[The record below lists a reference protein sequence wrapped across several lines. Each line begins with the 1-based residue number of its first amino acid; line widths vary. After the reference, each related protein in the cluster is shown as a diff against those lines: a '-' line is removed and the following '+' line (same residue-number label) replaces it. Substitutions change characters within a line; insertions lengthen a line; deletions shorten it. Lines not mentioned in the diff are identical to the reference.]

1 MIPEPVLLTYPKILR
16 QSTISTA
23 DICSYRLKYNL
34 DPNQPR
40 SSSVMRASGTG
51 YHAGL
56 AEFYTQLRAGRTI
69 DDLDW
74 ERVWEMAQ
82 YDLDREYGRT
92 VKTDGTVEY
101 DPDKPVDWRYQ
112 PQTAKKPEQ
121 IFTYEESWDMVQ
133 GAMRHYFD
141 NALYWPIDRYDVLG
155 VEQYYKFP
163 FQMREGWQMT
173 GTMDLIMRDTE
184 TGWVHVVDHKM
195 TKKRWTAYKAK
206 PHNSPQAAWYIYA
219 TMQLFNTDSVTF
231 NYDVLNIEPQFGFN
245 RIDAHRTQETIDAT
259 LERADL
265 VAELIEN
272 GGPLQPNVAS
282 FLCSDAYCDYWD
294 QCPFGRRLHQ

>member
-1 MIPEPVLLTYPKILR
+1 MTKEEVLLTYPKILR

-40 SSSVMRASGTG
+40 SSSVMRAAGTG

-56 AEFYTQLRAGRTI
+56 GEFYNQVRQGTGI
-69 DDLDW
+69 EEICW
-74 ERVWEMAQ
+74 EKVWEMAQ
-82 YDLDREYGRT
+82 YDLDREFGRT
-92 VKTDGTVEY
+92 VKEDGTIVY
-101 DPDKPVDWRYQ
+101 DPEKPVDWRYQ
-112 PQTAKKPEQ
+112 PKTAKLKERV
-121 IFTYEESWDMVQ
+121 FTYDETWTMVQ
-133 GAMRHYFD
+133 GALAHYFD
-141 NALYWPIDRYDVLG
+141 NNLFWPLDRYEVLG
-155 VEQYYKFP
+155 VEQYYKFGFP
-163 FQMREGWQMT
+163 LREGWEMT
-173 GTMDLIMRDTE
+173 GTMDLIVRDTE

-206 PHNSPQAAWYIYA
+206 PHNSPQAAWYMYA
-219 TMQLFNTDSVTF
+219 TMQLFGTDAVTF
-231 NYDVLNIEPQFGFN
+231 NYDVLNIEPDFGFN
-245 RIDAHRTQETIDAT
+245 RIDAHRSQETIDAT

-282 FLCSDAYCDYWD
+282 YLCSDAYCDYWN
-294 QCPFGRRLHQ
+294 QCPFGSRLHG